1 MTNLTEDHT
10 FPVTDLKQWAY
21 CPRVFYYQHCL
32 PNIRPET
39 HLMKAGTAAGQQ
51 EEGREERRSLRPYGL
66 TLGERAFN
74 VPVRSDGLGLRGE
87 IDMVITCYQP
97 DTPDNPVEI
106 IPVDYKL
113 SDKAGAHFKLQLAA
127 YAMLLEEMHGVAVS
141 RGFLYFI
148 ELRRA
153 EVILIDKRLR
163 KQVHAAVAAMQQ
175 VAYKEAMPPPT
186 TQISKCV
193 SCEFRRFCNDVL

>member
-1 MTNLTEDHT
+1 MIQITEDRT
-10 FPVTDLKQWAY
+10 FAVTDLKQWAY

-32 PNIRPET
+32 PHIRPET

-66 TLGERAFN
+66 IQGDRAFN
-74 VPVRSDGLGLRGE
+74 VPVHSATLGLRGE
-87 IDMVITCYQP
+87 IDMVITVYQP
-97 DTPDNPVEI
+97 DHSDKPVEI

-113 SDKAGAHFKLQLAA
+113 SDKAGPHFKLQLAA
-127 YAMLLEEMHGVAVS
+127 YAMLLEELHNVPVE

-153 EVILIDKRLR
+153 EMIAIDKKLR
-163 KQVHAAVAAMQQ
+163 KQVREAVAAMQQ
-175 VAYKEAMPPPT
+175 AAYKEAMPPPA
-186 TQISKCV
+186 TQISKCI